1 MTRRHVAIGSTR
13 KNKEKKEKYKYDEK
27 EGECVTSTFSR
38 DQEKKKGYQSHGSN
52 SGSNERREGTTRVN
66 TVRNC
71 ESISRYFRIYHS
83 FLRP

>member
-38 DQEKKKGYQSHGSN
+38 DQEKKKGINRTVATAEATKGEK
-52 SGSNERREGTTRVN
+52 ERRV
-66 TVRNC
+66 
-71 ESISRYFRIYHS
+71 
-83 FLRP
+83 